1 MGENEAARIFIG
13 ALRNRIEDGR
23 HFVVML
29 VGEPR
34 SGKSYSALRIAE
46 LVDQDFSLDN
56 LVYSP
61 AEFLKLVKTKEEGS
75 VIVFDEAGVK
85 IFSRE
90 WQSKMN
96 KALAKVF
103 QILGYKHLGIIL
115 TFPSVMFVDK
125 AIRRLFNYIL
135 LAKGFDREHE
145 ISFCKAYYNLPTNYV
160 LGTEILAPF
169 SIRDEDSGQKVDA
182 SDLIFRKPKLA
193 DEYEEYA
200 KQRKDELLIE
210 LEQDILELIGENG
223 NENGDE
229 NEWVDSV
236 KKFVSECLEVSP
248 EEKIGKDELYKLYV
262 KFCKKNK
269 IPPLGKIKF
278 GRQLKTKIHV
288 SENRHG
294 DKRYWAGI
302 TVKKDYHKTGN
313 EELYF
318 TETENMFPYP

>member
-13 ALRNRIEDGR
+13 ALRNRIEDSR
-23 HFVVML
+23 HFIVMI

-61 AEFLKLVKTKEEGS
+61 AEFLKLVKTREEGN

-135 LAKGFDREHE
+135 LAKGFSREHE
-145 ISFCKAYYNLPTNYV
+145 VSFCKAYYNLPTNYV
-160 LGTEILAPF
+160 LGTEILSPF
-169 SIRDEDSGQKVDA
+169 SIRDNDSGQKVDA
-182 SDLIFRKPKLA
+182 SDLVFRKPRLA
-193 DEYEEYA
+193 DKYEEYA

-223 NENGDE
+223 NGSGN
-229 NEWVDSV
+229 NYRWIDSV
-236 KKFVSECLEVSP
+236 EKFVVECLEKSSNG
-248 EEKIGKDELYKLYV
+248 KIPKDELYRRYV
-262 KFCKKNK
+262 EFCNKNK
-269 IPPLGKIKF
+269 ILPLGKIEF
-278 GRQLKTKIHV
+278 GRKLKSIIPVEETR
-288 SENRHG
+288 SG
-294 DKRYWAGI
+294 DRRYWLGI
-302 TVKKDYHKTGN
+302 SVKQKAYN
-313 EELYF
+313 F
-318 TETENMFPYP
+318 

>member
-1 MGENEAARIFIG
+1 
-13 ALRNRIEDGR
+13 
-23 HFVVML
+23 ML

-46 LVDQDFSLDN
+46 LVDEDFSLDN

-61 AEFLKLVKTKEEGS
+61 AEFLKLVKTREEGS

-96 KALAKVF
+96 RALAKVF
-103 QILGYKHLGIIL
+103 QILGYKHLGIVL

-135 LAKGFDREHE
+135 LARGFDREHE
-145 ISFCKAYYNLPTNYV
+145 VSFCKAYYNLPTNYV

-182 SDLIFRKPKLA
+182 SDLVFRKPRLA
-193 DEYEEYA
+193 EEYEEYA

-210 LEQDILELIGENG
+210 LEKEIQAMFGENEDDALLFS
-223 NENGDE
+223 ENGTS
-229 NEWVDSV
+229 VDR
-236 KKFVSECLEVSP
+236 FVNECLEEAP
-248 EEKIGKDELYKLYV
+248 KEKISKTELYLQYLQ
-262 KFCKKNK
+262 FCEKNNL
-269 IPPLGKIKF
+269 IPLGKIEF
-278 GRQLKTKIHV
+278 GRKLKTRIKV
-288 SENRHG
+288 AETKSG
-294 DKRYWAGI
+294 DKRFWVGI
-302 TVKKDYHKTGN
+302 RYKSNTSSN
-313 EELYF
+313 IS
-318 TETENMFPYP
+318 

>member
-1 MGENEAARIFIG
+1 
-13 ALRNRIEDGR
+13 
-23 HFVVML
+23 ML

-61 AEFLKLVKTKEEGS
+61 AEFLQLVKTKEEGS

-125 AIRRLFNYIL
+125 AVRRLFNYIL
-135 LAKGFDREHE
+135 LAKGFSREHE

-160 LGTEILAPF
+160 MGTEILTPF
-169 SIRDEDSGQKVDA
+169 SIMDDDRGQRVDA
-182 SDLIFRKPKLA
+182 SDLVFRKPRLA
-193 DEYEEYA
+193 EEYEEYA

-223 NENGDE
+223 NENRDKGR
-229 NEWVDSV
+229 WVDSV
-236 KKFVSECLEVSP
+236 EKFVSECLEVSP
-248 EEKIGKDELYKLYV
+248 NGKIGKGELYWLYAE
-262 KFCKKNK
+262 FCKKNK
-269 IPPLGKIKF
+269 IPPLGKIEF
-278 GRQLKTKIHV
+278 GRQLKTKIYV
-288 SENRHG
+288 YEKKTG

-302 TVKKDYHKTGN
+302 TVKKDYCKTDNG
-313 EELYF
+313 ELCF
-318 TETENMFPYP
+318 TENMFPYP

>member
-1 MGENEAARIFIG
+1 MI
-13 ALRNRIEDGR
+13 
-23 HFVVML
+23 

-46 LVDQDFSLDN
+46 LVDKDFTLDN

-61 AEFLKLVKTKEEGS
+61 AEFLKLVKTSEEGS

-96 KALAKVF
+96 KALAKIF

-125 AIRRLFNYIL
+125 AVRRLFNYIL
-135 LAKGFDREHE
+135 LAKGFDRERE

-160 LGTEILAPF
+160 LGTEILSPF
-169 SIRDEDSGQKVDA
+169 SIRDDESGQKVDA
-182 SDLIFRKPKLA
+182 SDLVFRKPKLA
-193 DEYEEYA
+193 EEYEEYA

-223 NENGDE
+223 DGKN
-229 NEWVDSV
+229 VKDSDTV
-236 KKFVSECLEVSP
+236 LELRIGITEEGIAKLRKMGLSE
-248 EEKIGKDELYKLYV
+248 YKLFDSIFR
-262 KFCKKNK
+262 KAIEM
-269 IPPLGKIKF
+269 IP
-278 GRQLKTKIHV
+278 
-288 SENRHG
+288 ENLQKDIRPSFSMPG
-294 DKRYWAGI
+294 NGI
-302 TVKKDYHKTGN
+302 SRRRA
-313 EELYF
+313 LY
-318 TETENMFPYP
+318 

>member
-13 ALRNRIEDGR
+13 ALRSRIEDNR
-23 HFVVML
+23 HFIVML

-56 LVYSP
+56 IVYSP
-61 AEFLKLVKTKEEGS
+61 AEFLKLVKTSEEGS

-103 QILGYKHLGIIL
+103 QVLGYKHLGIIL

-135 LAKGFDREHE
+135 LARGFDRKHE
-145 ISFCKAYYNLPTNYV
+145 VSFCKAYYNLPTNYV

-182 SDLIFRKPKLA
+182 SDLVFRKPKLA
-193 DEYEEYA
+193 EEYEEYA
-200 KQRKDELLIE
+200 KQRKDELLVE
-210 LEQDILELIGENG
+210 LEQDILQLIGENG
-223 NENGDE
+223 NG
-229 NEWVDSV
+229 NEEKWIDSV
-236 KKFVSECLEVSP
+236 EKFVSECLETSDNG
-248 EEKIGKDELYKLYV
+248 KIGKDELYKLYV
-262 KFCKKNK
+262 KFCRENK
-269 IPPLGKIKF
+269 IYPLGKIEF
-278 GRQLKTKIHV
+278 GRQLKTKINV
-288 SENRHG
+288 FETRRG
-294 DKRYWAGI
+294 DKRYWSGI
-302 TVKKDYHKTGN
+302 AIKKTPAN
-313 EELYF
+313 Q
-318 TETENMFPYP
+318 TT

>member
-1 MGENEAARIFIG
+1 
-13 ALRNRIEDGR
+13 
-23 HFVVML
+23 ML

-46 LVDQDFSLDN
+46 LVDQDFSLGN

-223 NENGDE
+223 N
-229 NEWVDSV
+229 
-236 KKFVSECLEVSP
+236 
-248 EEKIGKDELYKLYV
+248 
-262 KFCKKNK
+262 
-269 IPPLGKIKF
+269 
-278 GRQLKTKIHV
+278 
-288 SENRHG
+288 
-294 DKRYWAGI
+294 
-302 TVKKDYHKTGN
+302 N
-313 EELYF
+313 EEANSSDKSIKLEICI
-318 TETENMFPYP
+318 TEEGRRKLKKMGLSETKLADNILRKIAETVPRDIQKREYVIISLSGLFNSPS

>member
-1 MGENEAARIFIG
+1 
-13 ALRNRIEDGR
+13 
-23 HFVVML
+23 ML

-46 LVDQDFSLDN
+46 LVDNDFTLDR

-61 AEFLKLVKTKEEGS
+61 SEFLELVINSKEGD
-75 VIVFDEAGVK
+75 VIVFDEAGVN

-135 LAKGFDREHE
+135 LARGFDREKE
-145 ISFCKAYYNLPTNYV
+145 ISFCKAYCNLPTNYV

-169 SIRDEDSGQKVDA
+169 SIRDDDSGQKVDA
-182 SDLIFRKPKLA
+182 SDLVFRRPKLA

-200 KQRKDELLIE
+200 KQRKDELLLE
-210 LEQDILELIGENG
+210 LKQDILELIGGDG
-223 NENGDE
+223 NQT
-229 NEWVDSV
+229 V
-236 KKFVSECLEVSP
+236 KTPDIAVGFEIGITEKGIAKLREMGFSE
-248 EEKIGKDELYKLYV
+248 YKLLDSIFRKAIELVPQELQKDV
-262 KFCKKNK
+262 KASIFMSSNN
-269 IPPLGKIKF
+269 
-278 GRQLKTKIHV
+278 T
-288 SENRHG
+288 S
-294 DKRYWAGI
+294 KRR
-302 TVKKDYHKTGN
+302 V
-313 EELYF
+313 
-318 TETENMFPYP
+318 

>member
-13 ALRNRIEDGR
+13 ALRSRIEDNR
-23 HFVVML
+23 HFIVML

-46 LVDQDFSLDN
+46 LVDDDFTLDK

-61 AEFLKLVKTKEEGS
+61 AEFLELVINSEEGD

-103 QILGYKHLGIIL
+103 QVLGYKHLGIIL

-135 LAKGFDREHE
+135 LARGFSREHE
-145 ISFCKAYYNLPTNYV
+145 VSFCKAYYNLPTNYV

-169 SIRDEDSGQKVDA
+169 SIIDEDSGQKVDA
-182 SDLIFRKPKLA
+182 SDLVFRKPKLA
-193 DEYEEYA
+193 EEYEEYA
-200 KQRKDELLIE
+200 KQRKDELLTE
-210 LEQDILELIGENG
+210 LKQDILELVGENG
-223 NENGDE
+223 NGRI
-229 NEWVDSV
+229 SPG
-236 KKFVSECLEVSP
+236 KAGLEVRIT
-248 EEKIGKDELYKLYV
+248 EEGKSKLREMGLSEREFLRNIIRKVAEVTPGELDGRHILIRLYGL
-262 KFCKKNK
+262 KK
-269 IPPLGKIKF
+269 
-278 GRQLKTKIHV
+278 
-288 SENRHG
+288 S
-294 DKRYWAGI
+294 
-302 TVKKDYHKTGN
+302 
-313 EELYF
+313 
-318 TETENMFPYP
+318 